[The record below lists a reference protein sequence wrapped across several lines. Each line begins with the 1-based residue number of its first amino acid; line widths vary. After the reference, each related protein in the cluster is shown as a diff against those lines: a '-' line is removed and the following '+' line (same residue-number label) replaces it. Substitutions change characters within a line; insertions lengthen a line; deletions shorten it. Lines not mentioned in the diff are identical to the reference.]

1 MLTANTPVSKLEH
14 LAARLEQDIRQRGLC
29 AGDRY
34 LTAPEAANLL
44 GVSAGMAH
52 RAMRMLA
59 QGQMLV
65 RRRNCGTFI
74 GPHFEMKRST
84 ATRTVHV
91 VMPSPGIE
99 RDVFPLEPFIYGV
112 RSRLHA
118 NVLVSFLPRG
128 DCQGYVR
135 EMVQKAPAT
144 GIVAGF
150 VPVSCPHDVYRQLA
164 NSGMPTVIV
173 GTPYV
178 DQSDIVSVDVDN
190 HEAGR
195 LLAEYLFARG
205 HRRIAL
211 IGAMEGRPGDNDFYD
226 GVSEAMTAAGL
237 PHNALIVRTVP
248 TQPTALTAQLSRLL
262 IKPDIPTGLIVRTT
276 GMARAVSRAFSS
288 LEVKA
293 DNRCE
298 IVYQRYQPIEAVELP
313 FACVQA
319 RVSFDI
325 IVGRI
330 ADTLEQLGR
339 GNVLDEPRVVIPVE
353 LCPRSSP

>member
-1 MLTANTPVSKLEH
+1 MLKTGRSISKLER
-14 LAARLEQDIRQRGLC
+14 LAVRLEQDIRQRGLY

-44 GVSAGMAH
+44 DVSAGMAH

-59 QGQMLV
+59 QRQMLV
-65 RRRNCGTFI
+65 RRRNCGTFV
-74 GPHFEMKRST
+74 GPHFEMKQNT

-112 RSRLHA
+112 RTRIHA
-118 NVLVSFLPRG
+118 NVLVDFLPRG
-128 DCQGYVR
+128 DCQAYVR
-135 EMVQKAPAT
+135 EMVQRAPAT
-144 GIVAGF
+144 GTVAGF

-164 NSGMPTVIV
+164 NSGVPTVIV

-178 DQSDIVSVDVDN
+178 DQTDIASIDADH

-195 LLAEYLFARG
+195 LLAEYLFERG

-211 IGAMEGRPGDNDFYD
+211 LTAMEGRPGDNGFYD

-237 PHNALIVRTVP
+237 PHNALIMRVVP
-248 TQPTALTAQLSRLL
+248 TQPTALTAQLSKLL
-262 IKPDIPTGLIVRTT
+262 IKPDRPTGLIVRTT
-276 GMARAVSRAFSS
+276 GMAQAVSRAFYS
-288 LEVKA
+288 LEVHA

-298 IVYQRYQPIEAVELP
+298 IVYQRNQPIEGVELP
-313 FACVQA
+313 FTCAQA
-319 RVSFDI
+319 RGSFGI
-325 IVGRI
+325 IVGRV
-330 ADTLEQLGR
+330 ADMLEQLGR
-339 GNVLDEPRVVIPVE
+339 GNVLDESRVVIPVE
-353 LCPRSSP
+353 LCRRSSP